1 MSYATIQVTPVTPR
15 IGAIISGIDLAT
27 TLRHCHGNWVW
38 HAAWRPAR
46 LAA

>member
-1 MSYATIQVTPVTPR
+1 VCTIADIP
-15 IGAIISGIDLAT
+15 
-27 TLRHCHGNWVW
+27 RHCHGNWVW